1 MAWYA
6 DYEVRRSRL
15 LQDGLLVLV
24 QNVRIDPATGFL
36 GIYLVANESD
46 LLKSNVDR
54 GFDLHVSLGFASDY
68 GDGVA
73 AEVVERLNSR
83 WRGRL
88 VRLRISWVGGGGSVQ
103 LATDDL
109 LYNDSDAWW
118 LHSRGWYGNGLH
130 VLPRKLH
137 VSL

>member
-24 QNVRIDPATGFL
+24 QNVRIDPATGFI
-36 GIYLVANESD
+36 GIYLLANESD
-46 LLKSNVDR
+46 LLRSNADR

-73 AEVVERLNSR
+73 AEAVERLNGR
-83 WRGRL
+83 WRNRL
-88 VRLRISWVGGGGSVQ
+88 LRLRISWVGGGGSVQ
-103 LATDDL
+103 LATDDF
-109 LYNDSDAWW
+109 LYNDSDVWW
-118 LHSRGWYGNGLH
+118 LHSRGWYGNGLR
-130 VLPRKLH
+130 VKPRNLH

>member
-24 QNVRIDPATGFL
+24 QNVRIDPATGFI
-36 GIYLVANESD
+36 GIYLLANESD
-46 LLKSNVDR
+46 LLRSNADR

-73 AEVVERLNSR
+73 VEAVERLNGR
-83 WRGRL
+83 WRNRL
-88 VRLRISWVGGGGSVQ
+88 LRLRISWVGGGGSVQ
-103 LATDDL
+103 LATDDF
-109 LYNDSDAWW
+109 LYNDSDVWW
-118 LHSRGWYGNGLH
+118 LHSRGWYGNGLR
-130 VLPRKLH
+130 VKPRNLH